1 MKKKKRKSLFRLYP
15 TTDKGETFLAGRR
28 NENKK
33 KKIEEKTEA
42 RDR

>member
-15 TTDKGETFLAGRR
+15 TTDKGETFLADRR